1 MAHAHGRVIS
11 DQHTAEGKRAAR
23 ENSDNVQEAKFE
35 AKKLLKH
42 SKFKVHM
49 SFPSG
54 TPDEDLQLVGRLVHE
69 AGGEFTGAHIAN
81 QST

>member
-1 MAHAHGRVIS
+1 MAS
-11 DQHTAEGKRAAR
+11 MTAEEEEAR
-23 ENSDNVQEAKFE
+23 REQRVENKHDITEAKLH
-35 AKKLLKH
+35 AKEILKH
-42 SKFKVHM
+42 RKFKVHM